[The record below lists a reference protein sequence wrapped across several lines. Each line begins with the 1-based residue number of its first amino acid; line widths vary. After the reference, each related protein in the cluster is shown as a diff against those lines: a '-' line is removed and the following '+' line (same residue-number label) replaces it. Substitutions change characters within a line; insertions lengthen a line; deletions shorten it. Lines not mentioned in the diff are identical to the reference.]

1 MNIEANRRELGLE
14 QGSDAG
20 LVVPLILRGEV
31 IESEL
36 VGHAMRGGSG
46 QFLAPDLGKFIDRLP
61 IKAAALQ
68 DLYTLSVDE
77 IIDFLAD
84 VGASLSLDHNRH
96 LRQAFEVSLRTSD
109 LPETILESSYEG
121 LPKAFERDKIE
132 RFVDLQIGRDYL
144 EGWVK
149 SDIGSGRT
157 MSVRAFGARA
167 VHIIAG
173 NTPAVAFMTVL
184 RSAVTRSDSII
195 KLPSNDPMPTV
206 AILRT
211 MIDAAPDHPVTRHLS
226 AAYWKG
232 GDEAIESRLYQPR
245 HIEKIVAWGG
255 YASVTHITKYLQPG
269 IDLITL
275 DPKHSGSIIGPE
287 AFASAE
293 TMVEAASRAAMDIGA
308 YNQEACANARVIYVV
323 RDQDDPGQMAELHE
337 LGERIMAALVNL
349 PDEVSTPAKAVNA
362 QLQDE
367 LGGIELQ
374 DDFFKLIRRGKDNEG
389 AVIVSQFDE
398 AVEFSELL
406 CNRTAN
412 LVPVRDV
419 EEALRRINA
428 SSQTI
433 GVYPDSLKE
442 QIRDRLAIQG
452 AQHIVSL
459 GEVMGMGTYGPQ
471 DALETER
478 RMLRWI
484 RDVNGEPV
492 PEDVKFTVE
501 SEPATVEHYRRDWL
515 PHQYRGKPMGMGGM
529 WLAGLV
535 NDAEGN
541 TYLAIRGVDDMA
553 PGMVHAVV
561 PSVGFRRL
569 PKGDMSGE
577 PPHLFAEWET
587 EDDIDWFEPY
597 EAIETTGRTVMSYQ
611 TGRIERDR
619 HGCHW
624 FDASNRWELHGQTIS
639 EVFTVHIPAQASVE
653 GDLCYRHELLKAT
666 GQING
671 VPVEGYIHQD
681 YAYAPAGK
689 VWTETAI
696 PRLIQGMWVSWVH
709 EFEDGEVGGGCFWQG
724 RKGLA
729 FGPGY
734 QVRNGV
740 TTVHDDIVA
749 NPTFDADNNMVTLE
763 VTIGGESYRFETE
776 SKSSRMHYVVRL
788 VDSSLGRKPVKSW
801 GWIEHSGS
809 FMTGDHLDEMMRPFK
824 IVRGI

>member
-1 MNIEANRRELGLE
+1 MNIAANPEKLE
-14 QGSDAG
+14 QGAQTD

-31 IESEL
+31 IDSDL
-36 VGHAMRGGSG
+36 VAHRMRGAGG
-46 QFLAPDLGKFIDRLP
+46 QFLAPDLAKFIDRLP
-61 IKAAALQ
+61 VKAAALQ
-68 DLYTLSVDE
+68 DIYAISLDD

-96 LRQAFEVSLRTSD
+96 LRQAFEISARTSD
-109 LPETILESSYEG
+109 LPESILEASYEG

-144 EGWVK
+144 EGWVRR
-149 SDIGSGRT
+149 DIGSGRT

-232 GDEAIESRLYQPR
+232 GDEKIEARLYQPR
-245 HIEKIVAWGG
+245 HVEKIVAWGG

-287 AFASAE
+287 AFASPE
-293 TMVEAASRAAMDIGA
+293 TLVEVAKRAAMDIGA
-308 YNQEACANARVIYVV
+308 FNQEACANARVIYVV
-323 RDQDDPGQMAELHE
+323 RDQDDPVQMAELQE
-337 LGERIMAALVNL
+337 LGERIMAAVLNL
-349 PDEVSTPAKAVNA
+349 PEEVSTPAKSVNA
-362 QLQDE
+362 ALQDE

-428 SSQTI
+428 ASQTI
-433 GVYPDSLKE
+433 GVYPDSLKQ

-459 GEVMGMGTYGPQ
+459 GEVMQMGAFGPQ
-471 DALETER
+471 DGLETER

-492 PEDVKFTVE
+492 PEDLKFTVE
-501 SEPATVEHYRRDWL
+501 SEPATIEHYRRIWL
-515 PHQYRGKPMGMGGM
+515 PQQYRGKPMGMGGM

-535 NDAEGN
+535 SDAQGN
-541 TYLAIRGVDDMA
+541 SYLAIRGVDDMA

-561 PSVGFRRL
+561 PTVGFRKL
-569 PKGDMSGE
+569 VKGDMSGE
-577 PPHLFAEWET
+577 PPHLFAEWGT
-587 EDDIDWFEPY
+587 EDEIDWYEPY
-597 EAIETTGRTVMSYQ
+597 EATETVGRTVMSYQ

-624 FDASNRWELHGQTIS
+624 FDAGNRWELHGQNIS
-639 EVFTVHIPAQASVE
+639 EAFTVHIPQQDRIE
-653 GDLCYRHELLKAT
+653 GDLCYRHELVKAT

-681 YAYAPAGK
+681 YSYAPSGK

-709 EFEDGEVGGGCFWQG
+709 EFDDGETGGGCFWQG

-734 QVRNGV
+734 QVKSGV

-749 NPTFDADNNMVTLE
+749 TPAFDADNHLKTLD
-763 VTIGGESYRFETE
+763 VTIGETSYRFETE
-776 SKSSRMHYVVRL
+776 AMSSRIHYVARL
-788 VDSSLGRKPVKSW
+788 VDSSLGRLPVKSW
-801 GWIEHSGS
+801 CWIEHTGS
-809 FMTGDHLDEMMRPFK
+809 FMTGEHLDEALRPFR
-824 IVRGI
+824 IVRGF

>member
-1 MNIEANRRELGLE
+1 MNIAPDNQALD
-14 QGSDAG
+14 QGTQTD
-20 LVVPLILRGEV
+20 LVVPLILRGQV
-31 IESEL
+31 IETDL
-36 VGHAMRGGSG
+36 VSHRMRGGSG
-46 QFLAPDLGKFIDRLP
+46 QFLAPHLAKFADRLP
-61 IKAAALQ
+61 CRAEALQ
-68 DLYTLSVDE
+68 DLYTLSIDD

-84 VGASLSLDHNRH
+84 VGATLSLDHNRH
-96 LRQAFEVSLRTSD
+96 LREAFEISLRTSD
-109 LPETILESSYEG
+109 LPETILESAYDS
-121 LPKAFERDKIE
+121 LPKAFERDKIA
-132 RFVDLQIGRDYL
+132 RFVDLQIGREYL

-149 SDIGSGRT
+149 SEIGSGRT

-184 RSAVTRSDSII
+184 RSALTRSDSII

-211 MIDAAPDHPVTRHLS
+211 MVDAAPDHPVTRHLS

-232 GDEAIESRLYQPR
+232 GDESIEKRLYQPR

-255 YASVTHITKYLQPG
+255 YASVTHVTKYLQPG

-275 DPKHSGSIIGPE
+275 DPKHSGSIVGPE
-287 AFASAE
+287 AFASVE
-293 TMVEAASRAAMDIGA
+293 TMVEVAARAAMDIGA
-308 YNQEACANARVIYVV
+308 FNQEACANARVIYVV
-323 RDQDDPGQMAELHE
+323 RDQDDPQQMAQLQE
-337 LGERIMAALVNL
+337 LGERIMAGLLNL
-349 PDEVSTPAKAVNA
+349 PEEVSTPAKSVNA

-367 LGGIELQ
+367 LAGIELQ
-374 DDFFKLIRRGKDNEG
+374 DDFFKLVRRGKDNEG

-412 LVPVRDV
+412 LVPVRNV

-428 SSQTI
+428 ASQTI
-433 GVYPDSLKE
+433 GVYPDTLKE

-459 GEVMGMGTYGPQ
+459 GEVMLMGTYGPQ
-471 DALETER
+471 DGLETER

-492 PEDVKFTVE
+492 PENLKFTVE
-501 SEPATVEHYRRDWL
+501 SEPATVGHYRRDWL
-515 PHQYRGKPMGMGGM
+515 PHQYRDKPVGMAGM

-535 NDAEGN
+535 SDAEGG

-561 PSVGFRRL
+561 PIVGFRKL
-569 PKGDMSGE
+569 DKGDMSGE
-577 PPHLFAEWET
+577 PPHLFAEWGTADE
-587 EDDIDWFEPY
+587 IDWYEPY
-597 EAIETTGRTVMSYQ
+597 EAIETIGRTVMSYP

-624 FDASNRWELHGQTIS
+624 FDANNRWELHGETMS
-639 EVFTVHIPAQASVE
+639 EVFTVHVPEQDRVE
-653 GDLCYRHELLKAT
+653 GNLCYRHELLKAT
-666 GQING
+666 GQVNG

-681 YAYAPAGK
+681 YSYAPKGK

-696 PRLIQGMWVSWVH
+696 PRLIQSLWVSWVH
-709 EFEDGEVGGGCFWQG
+709 QFDDGEMGGGCFWQG

-749 NPTFDADNNMVTLE
+749 NLSFDDDNHMKAID
-763 VTIGGESYRFETE
+763 VTIGGNSYRFETE
-776 SKSSRMHYVVRL
+776 SKSSRMHYIARL
-788 VDSSLGRKPVKSW
+788 ADSSLGRKPVKSW
-801 GWIEHSGS
+801 CWIEYSGS
-809 FMTGDHLDEMMRPFK
+809 FMTGDSLDEALKPFA
-824 IVRGI
+824 IVRGR

>member
-1 MNIEANRRELGLE
+1 MNIAQSSREPGQSSGAE
-14 QGSDAG
+14 

-31 IESEL
+31 IETDL
-36 VGHAMRGGSG
+36 VGHGMRGGSG
-46 QFLAPDLGKFIDRLP
+46 QFLAPQLAKFVDRLP
-61 IKAAALQ
+61 VKAAALQ
-68 DLYTLSVDE
+68 DLYSLSIDD

-96 LRQAFEVSLRTSD
+96 LRRAFEISAQTSD
-109 LPETILESSYEG
+109 LPETILEASYEG

-132 RFVDLQIGRDYL
+132 RFVDLQIGREYL
-144 EGWVK
+144 EGWV
-149 SDIGSGRT
+149 SSEIGSGRT

-195 KLPSNDPMPTV
+195 KLPSNDPMPTI

-287 AFASAE
+287 AFASPE
-293 TMVEAASRAAMDIGA
+293 TMAEVAARAAMDIGA
-308 YNQEACANARVIYVV
+308 FNQEACANARVIYVV
-323 RDQDDPGQMAELHE
+323 RDQDDPQQMAGLHE
-337 LGERIMAALVNL
+337 LGERIMAALVEL
-349 PDEVSTPAKAVNA
+349 PEEVSTPAKSINA

-374 DDFFKLIRRGKDNEG
+374 DDFFRLIRRGADNQG

-459 GEVMGMGTYGPQ
+459 GEVMAMGTYGPQ
-471 DALETER
+471 DGLETER

-484 RDVNGEPV
+484 RDVSGEPV
-492 PEDVKFTVE
+492 PEKLKFTVE
-501 SEPATVEHYRRDWL
+501 SEPPTVEHYRRDWL
-515 PHQYRGKPMGMGGM
+515 PAQYRGKPMGMGGM

-535 NDAEGN
+535 TDADGN
-541 TYLAIRGVDDMA
+541 AYLAIRGVDDMA

-561 PSVGFRRL
+561 PTVGFRKLIR
-569 PKGDMSGE
+569 GDMSGD
-577 PPHLFAEWET
+577 PPHLFSEWAT
-587 EDDIDWFEPY
+587 EDEIDWYEPY
-597 EAIETTGRTVMSYQ
+597 EAVETSGRTVLSYQ

-624 FDASNRWELHGQTIS
+624 FDAGNRWELHGQPVS
-639 EVFTVHIPAQASVE
+639 EAFSVHVPAQDRIE

-666 GQING
+666 GQIGG

-681 YAYAPAGK
+681 YSYAPTGK

-696 PRLIQGMWVSWVH
+696 PRLIQSLWVSWVH
-709 EFEDGEVGGGCFWQG
+709 EFDDGEVGGGCFWQG

-734 QVRNGV
+734 QVKQGV
-740 TTVHDDIVA
+740 TTVHDDIRA
-749 NPTFDADNNMVTLE
+749 DLSFDADNHLKTIDVA
-763 VTIGGESYRFETE
+763 IGGTSYRFETE
-776 SKSSRMHYVVRL
+776 SKSSRIHYIARL
-788 VDSSLGRKPVKSW
+788 AESSLGRKPVKSW
-801 GWIEHSGS
+801 CWIEHTGS
-809 FMTGDHLDEMMRPFK
+809 FMTGDHLDEALRPFR
-824 IVRGI
+824 IVRGV

>member
-1 MNIEANRRELGLE
+1 MNIESSRPALE
-14 QGSDAG
+14 EGSIAD

-31 IESEL
+31 IESDL
-36 VGHAMRGGSG
+36 VAHKMRGGSG
-46 QFLAPDLGKFIDRLP
+46 QFYAPDFGKFAERLP
-61 IKAAALQ
+61 VKAAALQ
-68 DLYTLSVDE
+68 ELYTLSIDD

-109 LPETILESSYEG
+109 LPETILESSYNG

-144 EGWVK
+144 EGWVE
-149 SDIGSGRT
+149 SEIGSGRT

-195 KLPSNDPMPTV
+195 KLPSNDPMPAV

-232 GDEAIESRLYQPR
+232 GDEKIETRLYQPR

-255 YASVTHITKYLQPG
+255 HASVTHITKYLQPG

-287 AFASAE
+287 AFASPE
-293 TMVEAASRAAMDIGA
+293 TMVEVAARAAMDIGA
-308 YNQEACANARVIYVV
+308 FNQEACANARVIYVV
-323 RDQDDPGQMAELHE
+323 CDQDDPEAMALLHE
-337 LGERIMAALVNL
+337 LGERIMAAVVNL
-349 PDEVSTPAKAVNA
+349 PEEVSTPAKAVNA

-374 DDFFKLIRRGKDNEG
+374 DDFFKLIRRGKNNEG

-428 SSQTI
+428 ASQTI
-433 GVYPDSLKE
+433 GVYPDSLKK

-459 GEVMGMGTYGPQ
+459 GEVMQMGTFGPQ
-471 DALETER
+471 DGLETER

-492 PEDVKFTVE
+492 PENLHFSVE
-501 SEPATVEHYRRDWL
+501 SEPATLEHYRRDWL
-515 PHQYRGKPMGMGGM
+515 PQQYRGKPMGMGGM

-535 NDAEGN
+535 SDVEGN
-541 TYLAIRGVDDMA
+541 CYLAIRGVDDMA

-561 PSVGFRRL
+561 PTVGFRKL
-569 PKGDMSGE
+569 VKGDMSGE
-577 PPHLFAEWET
+577 PPHLFAEWGT
-587 EDDIDWFEPY
+587 EDEVDWYEPY
-597 EAIETTGRTVMSYQ
+597 EATETIGRTVMSYQ

-624 FDASNRWELHGQTIS
+624 FDANNRWELHGQTIS
-639 EVFTVHIPAQASVE
+639 DVFTVHIPAQDKVE

-666 GQING
+666 GRING

-681 YAYAPAGK
+681 YSYAPAGK

-696 PRLIQGMWVSWVH
+696 PRLIQGMWVSWIH
-709 EFEDGEVGGGCFWQG
+709 EFEDRETGGGCFWQG

-734 QVRNGV
+734 QVKSGV
-740 TTVHDDIVA
+740 TTVHDDIA
-749 NPTFDADNNMVTLE
+749 AKPSFDADNHIKMLD
-763 VTIGGESYRFETE
+763 VTIGETSYRFETV
-776 SKSSRMHYVVRL
+776 SMSSRIHYAARL
-788 VDSSLGRKPVKSW
+788 VDSSLERQPVKSW
-801 GWIEHSGS
+801 CWIEHTGS
-809 FMTGDHLDEMMRPFK
+809 FMTGDHLDEALRPLR
-824 IVRGI
+824 IVRGV